1 MKIKPLIIEIVG
13 EAIKQDMFYAIDCL
27 QGYSCAD
34 EYFFQHPTQD
44 MRLLCNQKPD
54 DKYVG
59 IHNLDDCHILFF
71 SRKEAERIN
80 KDVKEGKDT
89 NDYECE
95 AWMYWTN
102 WNDGVER
109 VVDYTT
115 NLNKLIGIDKIMDKW
130 EQQFVELKQTL

>member
-1 MKIKPLIIEIVG
+1 MQIKPLIIEIVG
-13 EAIKQDMFYAIDCL
+13 EAIRQDMFYAIDCL
-27 QGYSCAD
+27 QGYSYVD

-71 SRKEAERIN
+71 NREEATRIN
-80 KDVKEGKDT
+80 KHVKEGKDT
-89 NDYECE
+89 MDYDCT

-102 WNDGVER
+102 WNDGTER

-115 NLNKLIGIDKIMDKW
+115 NLNKLIGIDKILEDW
-130 EQQFVELKQTL
+130 ENQFVKLKQTL